1 MENAPKNKTQTLKK
15 NVNMDISVVNT
26 LTQPS
31 TGGSY
36 TEIKFKKK

>member
-15 NVNMDISVVNT
+15 NVNMDISVV